1 MGVGL
6 SVVGEFTRKEPMKI
20 PEQCFLRKGFNNNEK
35 SMSGKGDHVCDVL
48 INYLPISVPGCLTL
62 LIWAKQYSANTNHHR
77 ELEMQP
83 AKSLISLLLSDSIG
97 CTSCAGRKR
106 HTVSQSLIEY
116 YPIMNVSSIVFGS
129 VNQTMILLLAL
140 LPTRYR

>member
-62 LIWAKQYSANTNHHR
+62 LI
-77 ELEMQP
+77 
-83 AKSLISLLLSDSIG
+83 
-97 CTSCAGRKR
+97 
-106 HTVSQSLIEY
+106 
-116 YPIMNVSSIVFGS
+116 
-129 VNQTMILLLAL
+129 
-140 LPTRYR
+140 